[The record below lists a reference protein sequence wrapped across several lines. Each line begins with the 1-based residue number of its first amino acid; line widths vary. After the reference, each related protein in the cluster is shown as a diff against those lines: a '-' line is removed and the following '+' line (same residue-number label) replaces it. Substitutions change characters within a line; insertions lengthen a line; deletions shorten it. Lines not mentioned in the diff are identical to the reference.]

1 MSWRELLITILAGAL
16 QGLLEWLPV
25 SSQGNL
31 SIFLSLAGE
40 SPEVAVQLS
49 LFLQL
54 GTTLSAAIYYRDDI
68 GRAVADAP
76 GWRPREAFEGDN
88 AETTFVVVATAM
100 TGLVGIPIY
109 VLLMDVA
116 GELTGGAFVAVI
128 GVLLVITGLLQQTS
142 SAVGLGDREL
152 PTLFDAVLVGALQ
165 GFSILPGVSRS
176 GTTTS
181 GLLFRGYDGPSAFRL
196 SFLLS
201 IPAGIGA
208 GVLTAVDAGGLPA
221 VGPTAAA
228 GALLASVVVGYAAID
243 ALLRIVERVPFWAI
257 CYGLGGLAIVGGGLV
272 TAL

>member
-1 MSWRELLITILAGAL
+1 MSLRELVITIVAGAL
-16 QGLLEWLPV
+16 QGILEWLPV

-31 SIFLSLAGE
+31 SMFLSLMGE

-54 GTTLSAAIYYRDDI
+54 GTTLSAAVYYREDI
-68 GRAVADAP
+68 ERAISDAP

-100 TGLVGIPIY
+100 TGVVGIPIY
-109 VLLMDVA
+109 VLLIDLA
-116 GELTGGAFVAVI
+116 GELTGGAFIAVI
-128 GVLLVITGLLQQTS
+128 GVLLVATGLLQQTS

-152 PTLFDAVLVGALQ
+152 PTLVDAVVVGALQ

-181 GLLFRGYDGPSAFRL
+181 ALLFRGHDGPSSFRL

-208 GVLTAVDAGGLPA
+208 AVLIVLDTGGLPQ
-221 VGPTAAA
+221 VSPTAAG
-228 GALLASVVVGYAAID
+228 GALIASIVVGYAAID
-243 ALLRIVERVPFWAI
+243 ALLRIVERVPFWAV

-272 TAL
+272 TVL